1 MLIFL
6 KKRQYIGLNMLWAH
20 TSSIGLNAAILAP
33 CQKKNFR
40 EFQQNHIIR
49 SNIIQAS
56 YWMF

>member
-56 YWMF
+56 Y